1 MWFFNLISFKLTA
14 INHSANSLNC
24 NKHFI
29 LVNRLN
35 NWKHV
40 IPRWF
45 EHRTY
50 SYQKYTLPIKLRN
63 PFLYTRALRL
73 ELRIWSLKLPILPIK
88 LYSFFVWSP
97 PSIPLQT
104 MLNTVLMLTPRT
116 IFLLSSARRVTC
128 KTNLRYRR
136 AFCRTIISSLIRK
149 RDDLNIQVLK
159 HNI

>member
-1 MWFFNLISFKLTA
+1 MFCL
-14 INHSANSLNC
+14 
-24 NKHFI
+24 
-29 LVNRLN
+29 RL
-35 NWKHV
+35 
-40 IPRWF
+40 IPRRL
-45 EHRTY
+45 ERRTY
-50 SYQKYTLPIKLRN
+50 SYQKHTLPIKLRN
-63 PFLYTRALRL
+63 LVNLIRKALNSGKSRALRL

-104 MLNTVLMLTPRT
+104 MLNTVFMLTPRT

>member
-1 MWFFNLISFKLTA
+1 MFCL
-14 INHSANSLNC
+14 
-24 NKHFI
+24 
-29 LVNRLN
+29 RL
-35 NWKHV
+35 
-40 IPRWF
+40 IPRRL
-45 EHRTY
+45 ERRIY
-50 SYQKYTLPIKLRN
+50 SYQKHTLPIKLRN
-63 PFLYTRALRL
+63 LVNLIREALNSGKSRALRL

-149 RDDLNIQVLK
+149 RDDLNIQVYK

>member
-1 MWFFNLISFKLTA
+1 MFCL
-14 INHSANSLNC
+14 
-24 NKHFI
+24 
-29 LVNRLN
+29 RL
-35 NWKHV
+35 
-40 IPRWF
+40 IPRRL
-45 EHRTY
+45 ERRTY
-50 SYQKYTLPIKLRN
+50 SYQKHTLPIKLRN
-63 PFLYTRALRL
+63 LVNLIRKALNSGKSRALRL

>member
-1 MWFFNLISFKLTA
+1 MFCL
-14 INHSANSLNC
+14 
-24 NKHFI
+24 
-29 LVNRLN
+29 RL
-35 NWKHV
+35 
-40 IPRWF
+40 IPRRL
-45 EHRTY
+45 ERRTY

-63 PFLYTRALRL
+63 LVNLIRKALNSGKSRALRL

>member
-1 MWFFNLISFKLTA
+1 MFCL
-14 INHSANSLNC
+14 
-24 NKHFI
+24 
-29 LVNRLN
+29 RL
-35 NWKHV
+35 
-40 IPRWF
+40 IPRRL
-45 EHRTY
+45 ERRTY
-50 SYQKYTLPIKLRN
+50 SYQKHTLPIKLRN
-63 PFLYTRALRL
+63 LVNLIRKALNSGKSRALRL

-116 IFLLSSARRVTC
+116 IFLLFSARRVTC

>member
-1 MWFFNLISFKLTA
+1 M
-14 INHSANSLNC
+14 
-24 NKHFI
+24 
-29 LVNRLN
+29 
-35 NWKHV
+35 
-40 IPRWF
+40 IPRWL
-45 EHRTY
+45 EHRTH

-63 PFLYTRALRL
+63 LYDFKFKIIKTITRALRF

>member
-1 MWFFNLISFKLTA
+1 MF
-14 INHSANSLNC
+14 SL
-24 NKHFI
+24 
-29 LVNRLN
+29 RL
-35 NWKHV
+35 
-40 IPRWF
+40 IPRRL
-45 EHRTY
+45 ERRTY
-50 SYQKYTLPIKLRN
+50 SYQKHTLPIKLRN
-63 PFLYTRALRL
+63 LVNLIRKALNSGKSRALRL

-159 HNI
+159 QNI

>member
-1 MWFFNLISFKLTA
+1 MF
-14 INHSANSLNC
+14 SL
-24 NKHFI
+24 
-29 LVNRLN
+29 RL
-35 NWKHV
+35 
-40 IPRWF
+40 IPRRL
-45 EHRTY
+45 ERRTY
-50 SYQKYTLPIKLRN
+50 SYQKHTLPIKLRN
-63 PFLYTRALRL
+63 LVNLIRKALNSGKSRALRL